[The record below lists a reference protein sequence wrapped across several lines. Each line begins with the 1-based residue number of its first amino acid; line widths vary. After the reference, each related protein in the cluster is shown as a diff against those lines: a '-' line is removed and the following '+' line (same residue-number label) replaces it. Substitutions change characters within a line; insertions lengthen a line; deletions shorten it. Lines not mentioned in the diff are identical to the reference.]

1 MDKRDQELLDKQ
13 LWELVRNLRLAA
25 QLSDS
30 SSSGQADPLL
40 ASLDFAALNSSLN
53 GGCACRKSNPDI
65 LVMQPAQ
72 DRAAKNVP
80 GPSQWRAI
88 PAHPSPGTNACVPH
102 CNISCTTAVRD
113 EDVVRRRQRHDRRIP
128 CGSNRSAVQHIRFA
142 MGSAATLV
150 DHECPLIEVFG

>member
-72 DRAAKNVP
+72 DRTAKNMS
-80 GPSQWRAI
+80 GPLNGARY
-88 PAHPSPGTNACVPH
+88 
-102 CNISCTTAVRD
+102 
-113 EDVVRRRQRHDRRIP
+113 RRI
-128 CGSNRSAVQHIRFA
+128 
-142 MGSAATLV
+142 L
-150 DHECPLIEVFG
+150 L

>member
-72 DRAAKNVP
+72 DRTAKNVTD
-80 GPSQWRAI
+80 GLNGARY
-88 PAHPSPGTNACVPH
+88 G
-102 CNISCTTAVRD
+102 
-113 EDVVRRRQRHDRRIP
+113 RI
-128 CGSNRSAVQHIRFA
+128 
-142 MGSAATLV
+142 
-150 DHECPLIEVFG
+150 LI